1 MKELAK
7 EIYEV
12 SHVTG
17 EFLLRSGK
25 VSNEYFDKYLF
36 EAKPELLSKIASEL
50 EKLIP
55 QGTEVLAGLELGGVP
70 VATALSLKSGIPA
83 AFVRKKAKAYGTCKL
98 AEGMDVK
105 GKRICIVEDV
115 VTTGGQVILSAK
127 DLREAGTIV
136 TDVVIVIE
144 RDIEGR
150 KRLEAEGLTLHSL
163 FKMEELVEAAQD
175 ASDLNLI
182 KGKA

>member
-1 MKELAK
+1 M
-7 EIYEV
+7 
-12 SHVTG
+12 
-17 EFLLRSGK
+17 
-25 VSNEYFDKYLF
+25 
-36 EAKPELLSKIASEL
+36 
-50 EKLIP
+50 
-55 QGTEVLAGLELGGVP
+55 
-70 VATALSLKSGIPA
+70 
-83 AFVRKKAKAYGTCKL
+83 
-98 AEGMDVK
+98 K

-127 DLREAGTIV
+127 DLREAGAIV

-150 KRLEAEGLTLHSL
+150 KRLEAEGLTLYSL

-175 ASDLNLI
+175 TSDLNLI